1 VSSKKLLVLILLT
14 VAVFVGLVS
23 YGDFK
28 EMGNQLAHFPLTH
41 LFAALGLAAA
51 NFALRLLRWS
61 YYLRVL
67 GIGVPWGINILVFLS
82 GLAMSIT
89 PAKAGELLK
98 SYLLRDRAGVPVAR
112 SAPVVVMERLT
123 DLVSVVLL
131 ALVGIALLPVPVL
144 AVLAVVLALCVAAII
159 LIATRKVDRLFSLP
173 LLRRWDSALRTSHDA
188 LRQLASPRVM
198 LSGLALGAAAWL
210 SEGLALWVILDG
222 LDVQVSLVRALP
234 IYAAATLVGALT
246 TLPGGLVGTEG
257 SMVALLQQSGIAR
270 GAASAGTLIVR
281 LTTLWFAVAVGLLA
295 LACLNKVRPTQMPA
309 ADSGEPDSQY
319 LKVPS

>member
-1 VSSKKLLVLILLT
+1 MLALILLT

-23 YGDFK
+23 YGDFR
-28 EMGNQLAHFPLTH
+28 EMANQLANFPLTH

-51 NFALRLLRWS
+51 NYVLRLLRWS

-67 GIGVPWGINILVFLS
+67 SIELPWGINILVFLS

-98 SYLLRDRAGVPVAR
+98 SYLLWDRVGVPVAR

-123 DLVSVVLL
+123 DLMSVVLL
-131 ALVGIALLPVPVL
+131 ALVGVALLPAPVL
-144 AVLAVVLALCVAAII
+144 AVLSVVLAFCAAAII
-159 LIATRKVDRLFSLP
+159 LIATQKVDRLFSLP
-173 LLRRWDSALRTSHDA
+173 LLRRWNNALRTSHDA
-188 LRQLASPRVM
+188 LRQLAAPRVM
-198 LSGLALGAAAWL
+198 LIGLVLGAAAWL
-210 SEGLALWVILDG
+210 SEGLALWVILEG
-222 LDVQVSLVRALP
+222 LDAQVSLVRALT

-281 LTTLWFAVAVGLLA
+281 LATLWFAVAVGLVA
-295 LACLNKVRPTQMPA
+295 LACLNKVRPTLRLM
-309 ADSGEPDSQY
+309 ADSEDPDRQV